1 MSTSVTTVDI
11 HEQSGVPQPKQHGK
25 PGGFVRHCNIVT
37 GIVSGLVLALVVY
50 FIGSLWLVPWGTT
63 NSTTFVQVGLDA
75 LWAATFAGWVIGFMI
90 GIGAFAGPV
99 RWSLGRDLTHADAEF
114 LAGRDLG
121 KRRYWR
127 YTTDHKV
134 VGMQYLVMT
143 LVLFGVGGF
152 LAMLIRTELGA
163 TWTEVFDPDF
173 YNSIIGT
180 HGIVMIIAMI
190 IAVGGPLGNFIMP
203 IMIGARDMAFP
214 RLNALSFWLLFAAV
228 PPLLA
233 SLFMG
238 GIRDGWT
245 VYEPLSSQAPV
256 GGVGY
261 QITIITFA
269 FSTGIAA
276 VNLITTAV
284 TMRAK
289 GMTWNRVPIFV
300 IGIIASSVMGLIWF
314 PLFQYSQIL
323 ALSDRMIATSF
334 YNPVMGGSVWLYENL
349 FWLLGHPEVYVVVV
363 PATAALMEIAVV
375 FMRKPLFSY
384 KVAVAGFAGIVAIS
398 SIVWVH
404 HMYMTGWA
412 PAANYPFMLST
423 ELISIPFGF
432 LVLVLLGTIWRGNKW
447 TRLPMMALYAVVW
460 DKVVGGITGVYLSD
474 TPVDQYMHGSMFVVA
489 HFHFMLMGAGLF
501 GAIAA
506 ISYWF
511 PKMTGR
517 MLNERIGSIGFW
529 VAFFGFQLTFMSM
542 FVAGLQG
549 MPRRVLQFDN
559 AFNMSNWL
567 STIGAYTIGV
577 GMLIFLYAIIT
588 SWRSG
593 VKAPSNPWA
602 SKSLEWQTETPVP
615 LENFPVLPV
624 VTSDPYG
631 YGVPDPYDSVKPKDP
646 EADSAVKVGAR

>member
-1 MSTSVTTVDI
+1 MSTVTI
-11 HEQSGVPQPKQHGK
+11 HEHADVSQPVQHGQ
-25 PGGFVRHCNIVT
+25 PGGLVRHLNIVT
-37 GIVSGLVLALVVY
+37 GIVGGLVLALVVY
-50 FIGSLWLVPWGTT
+50 FIGSIWLVPWGTT
-63 NSTTFVQVGLDA
+63 NPTTNLQVGADA
-75 LWAATFAGWVIGFMI
+75 LWAATFAGWVIGFML
-90 GIGAFAGPV
+90 GIGAFVGPI
-99 RWSLGRDLTHADAEF
+99 RWALGRDLTHADAEYM
-114 LAGRDLG
+114 AGRDLG
-121 KRRYWR
+121 RRRYWK

-134 VGMQYLVMT
+134 VGTQYLVMA
-143 LVLFGVGGF
+143 LVLFGLGGF

-163 TWTEVFDPDF
+163 TWTEVFSPSF
-173 YNSIIGT
+173 YNTIIGT

-190 IAVGGPLGNFIMP
+190 IAIAGPLGNFVVP

-228 PPLLA
+228 PPLVA

-238 GIRDGWT
+238 GIQDGWS
-245 VYEPLSSQAPV
+245 VYEPLSAQAPI

-269 FSTGIAA
+269 FSTGIAS
-276 VNLITTAV
+276 VNLITTV
-284 TMRAK
+284 VMMRAR
-289 GMTWNRVPIFV
+289 GMTWNRVPVFA
-300 IGIIASSVMGLIWF
+300 IGIVASSVMGLIWF
-314 PLFQYSQIL
+314 PMFQYAQIL
-323 ALSDRMIATSF
+323 ALSDRMLSTAF
-334 YNPVMGGSVWLYENL
+334 FNPVMGGSVWLYENL

-363 PATAALMEIAVV
+363 PATAALMEIVVV

-384 KVAVAGFAGIVAIS
+384 KIAVAGFAGIVGIS
-398 SIVWVH
+398 AIVWVH

-412 PAANYPFMLST
+412 PSTNYPFMLST
-423 ELISIPFGF
+423 EMISIPFGF
-432 LVLVLLGTIWRGNKW
+432 LVLVLLGTIWRGKVW
-447 TRLPMMALYAVVW
+447 TRLPMMAVYAVVW

-506 ISYWF
+506 ITYWF

-517 MLNERIGSIGFW
+517 MLDERIGSIGFW
-529 VAFFGFQLTFMSM
+529 VAFFGFQVTFMSM

-559 AFNMSNWL
+559 AFNVSNWI
-567 STIGAYTIGV
+567 STVGAFTIGI
-577 GMLIFLYAIIT
+577 GMLIYLYAIIH
-588 SWRSG
+588 SWRGG
-593 VKAPSNPWA
+593 VVAPSNPWG

-624 VTSDPYG
+624 VTSDPYD
-631 YGVPDPYDSVKPKDP
+631 YGVPDPYDAIAPSSP
-646 EADSAVKVGAR
+646 ESEKVGAR

>member
-1 MSTSVTTVDI
+1 MSTATI
-11 HEQSGVPQPKQHGK
+11 HEAIDVPQPVQHGK

-37 GIVSGLVLALVVY
+37 GVISGVVTALIVY
-50 FIGSLWLVPWGTT
+50 FIGSLFLVPWGTT
-63 NSTTFVQVGLDA
+63 NSVTFVQVGVDA
-75 LWAATFAGWVIGFMI
+75 LWAATFAGWVIGFMA
-90 GIGAFAGPV
+90 GIGAFAGPI
-99 RWSLGRDLTHADAEF
+99 RWALGRDLTHDDAEF
-114 LAGRDLG
+114 LAGKDQG

-134 VGMQYLVMT
+134 VGTQYLVMA
-143 LVLFGVGGF
+143 LILFGLGGF

-163 TWTEVFDPDF
+163 TWTEVFSPDF
-173 YNSIIGT
+173 YNAIIGT

-190 IAVGGPLGNFIMP
+190 IAVAGPLGNFILP

-214 RLNALSFWLLFAAV
+214 RLNALSFWLLFAAI
-228 PPLLA
+228 PPLVM

-245 VYEPLSSQAPV
+245 VYQPLSAQAPL
-256 GGVGY
+256 GAVGY
-261 QITIITFA
+261 QITIIVFA
-269 FSTGIAA
+269 FSTGVAS
-276 VNLITTAV
+276 VNLITTTVA
-284 TMRAK
+284 MRAK
-289 GMTWNRVPIFV
+289 GMTWNRVPVFA
-300 IGIIASSVMGLIWF
+300 IGIVAAAIMGLIWF
-314 PLFQYSQIL
+314 PLFQWSQVL
-323 ALSDRMIATSF
+323 ALSDRMLGSAF
-334 YNPVMGGSVWLYENL
+334 FNPVYGGSVWLYENL

-384 KVAVAGFAGIVAIS
+384 KIAVAGFAGIVGIS

-432 LVLVLLGTIWRGNKW
+432 LVLVLLGTIWRGKTW
-447 TRLPMMALYAVVW
+447 TRLPMMAIYAVIW
-460 DKVVGGITGVYLSD
+460 NKVIGGITGVYLSD

-511 PKMTGR
+511 PKMTGK

-529 VAFFGFQLTFMSM
+529 VAFAGFQLTFMSM

-559 AFNMSNWL
+559 AFNVSNWI
-567 STIGAYTIGV
+567 STIGAYTIGI
-577 GMLIFLYAIIT
+577 GMLIFLYAVIT

-624 VTSDPYG
+624 VTGDPYD
-631 YGVPDPYDSVKPKDP
+631 YGVPDPYDETKPKDP
-646 EADSAVKVGAR
+646 EKQPVGAR

>member
-1 MSTSVTTVDI
+1 MSTQTI
-11 HEQSGVPQPKQHGK
+11 HEHTDVPQPKQHGK
-25 PGGFVRHCNIVT
+25 PGGYLAHASIFT
-37 GIVSGLVLALVVY
+37 GLIGGVGLAVIVY
-50 FIGSLWLVPWGTT
+50 FIGSMWLVPWGKTNPTT
-63 NSTTFVQVGLDA
+63 NLQIGIDA
-75 LWAATFAGWVIGFMI
+75 LWAATFFAWVIGFMA
-90 GIGAFAGPV
+90 GIGAFAGPI
-99 RWSLGRDLTHADAEF
+99 RWSLGHDLTHDDAEF
-114 LAGRDLG
+114 MAGKGQG
-121 KRRYWR
+121 KFRYWR

-134 VGMQYLVMT
+134 VGMQYLIMT

-163 TWTEVFDPDF
+163 TWMEVFSPDF

-190 IAVGGPLGNFIMP
+190 IAVAGPLGNFILP

-245 VYEPLSSQAPV
+245 VYEPLSSQAPL
-256 GGVGY
+256 GAVGY
-261 QITIITFA
+261 QVTIITFA
-269 FSTGIAA
+269 FSTGVAS
-276 VNLITTAV
+276 VNLITTTVA
-284 TMRAK
+284 MRAR
-289 GMTWNRVPIFV
+289 GMTWNRVPVFA

-314 PLFQYSQIL
+314 PLFQWSQVL
-323 ALSDRMIATSF
+323 ALSDRVINTSF
-334 YNPVMGGSVWLYENL
+334 FDPNGGGSVWLYENL

-363 PATAALMEIAVV
+363 PATAAMMEIAVV

-384 KVAVAGFAGIVAIS
+384 KIAVAGFAGIVGIS

-432 LVLVLLGTIWRGNKW
+432 LVLVLLGTIWRGRSW
-447 TRLPMMALYAVVW
+447 TRLPMMAIYAVLW

-501 GAIAA
+501 GGIAA
-506 ISYWF
+506 ITFWF

-517 MLNERIGSIGFW
+517 MFNERIGSIGFW
-529 VAFFGFQLTFMSM
+529 VAFFGFQVTFMSM

-559 AFNMSNWL
+559 AFNMSNWI
-567 STIGAYTIGV
+567 STIGAYTIGI

-588 SWRSG
+588 SWRTG
-593 VKAPSNPWA
+593 EKAPSNPWA
-602 SKSLEWQTETPVP
+602 SSSLEWQTATPVP

-624 VTSDPYG
+624 VTEDPYN
-631 YGVPDPYDSVKPKDP
+631 YGVPDPYDTTRPRSP
-646 EADSAVKVGAR
+646 EDETVGV

>member
-1 MSTSVTTVDI
+1 MSTATI
-11 HEQSGVPQPKQHGK
+11 HESVDVPQPVQHGA

-37 GIVSGLVLALVVY
+37 GIAAGLGLALIVY
-50 FIGSLWLVPWGTT
+50 FVGSAWLVPWGTT
-63 NSTTFVQVGLDA
+63 NPTTNIQVGLDA

-90 GIGAFAGPV
+90 GIGALAGPV
-99 RWSLGRDLTHADAEF
+99 RWALGRDLTHADAEY

-121 KRRYWR
+121 RARYWK

-134 VGMQYLVMT
+134 VGMQYLVMA
-143 LVLFGVGGF
+143 LVLFGLGGF

-163 TWTEVFDPDF
+163 TWTEVFSPDF

-190 IAVGGPLGNFIMP
+190 IAIAGPLGNFVVP

-228 PPLLA
+228 PPLVA
-233 SLFMG
+233 SLVLG
-238 GIRDGWT
+238 GIRDGWS
-245 VYEPLSSQAPV
+245 VYQPLAAQAPT
-256 GGVGY
+256 GMIGY

-269 FSTGIAA
+269 FSTGIAS
-276 VNLITTAV
+276 VNLITTVV

-289 GMTWNRVPIFV
+289 GMTWNRVPVFA
-300 IGIIASSVMGLIWF
+300 IGIVASSIMGLVWF
-314 PLFQYSQIL
+314 PMFQYSQIL
-323 ALSDRMIATSF
+323 ALSDRALNTSF
-334 YNPVMGGSVWLYENL
+334 FNPVGGGSVWLYENL
-349 FWLLGHPEVYVVVV
+349 FWLLGHPEVYVVVI
-363 PATAALMEIAVV
+363 PATAALMEICVV

-384 KVAVAGFAGIVAIS
+384 RLAIAGFAGVVAIS

-412 PAANYPFMLST
+412 PSTNYPFMLST

-432 LVLVLLGTIWRGNKW
+432 LVLVLLGTIWRGRVW
-447 TRLPMMALYAVVW
+447 TRLPMMAVYAVIW
-460 DKVVGGITGVYLSD
+460 NKVVGGITGVYLSD

-506 ISYWF
+506 VTYWF

-517 MLNERIGSIGFW
+517 MLDERIGSIGFW
-529 VAFFGFQLTFMSM
+529 VAFFGFQLTFFSM

-549 MPRRVLQFDN
+549 MPRRVLQFDE
-559 AFNMSNWL
+559 AFNVSNWL
-567 STIGAYTIGV
+567 STIGAFVIGI
-577 GMLIFLYAIIT
+577 GMLIFLGAVIT
-588 SWRSG
+588 SWRHG
-593 VKAPSNPWA
+593 VLAPANPWA

-624 VTSDPYG
+624 VTSDPYD
-631 YGVPDPYDSVKPKDP
+631 YGVPDPYDEVKPKDP
-646 EADSAVKVGAR
+646 EAESVGVR